1 MTIKKITTLFVVI
14 SFVFTGC
21 GEDSKRKEQEETERL
36 EQRKTKREAELEEEE
51 KQKTMEANS
60 LAAQAMDE
68 QSLSEF
74 IAALQHADLAETF
87 TKEEGP
93 FTIFA
98 PTDEAFGK
106 MEKHSLD
113 SLKDDDNKENL
124 RALLEY
130 HVVQDEISYQ
140 DLSERIKE
148 RNGEYSITTMRGAE
162 LTALMSGEDIV
173 LKDQSGNTVTFVS
186 RGIEASNG
194 MLHLIDGVLELE
206 HN

>member
-1 MTIKKITTLFVVI
+1 MKIKKFIRLFVVV

-21 GEDSKRKEQEETERL
+21 GEDRKRKEQEETQRL
-36 EQRKTKREAELEEEE
+36 EQRETEREAELQEEEE
-51 KQKTMEANS
+51 QRTMEANS

-68 QSLSEF
+68 GSLGEF
-74 IAALQHADLAETF
+74 IAALQHAELAEIF

-148 RNGEYSITTMRGAE
+148 RNGEYTITTMRGAE

-173 LKDQSGNTVTFVS
+173 LKDQSGNTVTLDS
-186 RGIEASNG
+186 RGIMASNG
-194 MLHLIDGVLELE
+194 MLHLIDGVLKEE
-206 HN
+206 RN